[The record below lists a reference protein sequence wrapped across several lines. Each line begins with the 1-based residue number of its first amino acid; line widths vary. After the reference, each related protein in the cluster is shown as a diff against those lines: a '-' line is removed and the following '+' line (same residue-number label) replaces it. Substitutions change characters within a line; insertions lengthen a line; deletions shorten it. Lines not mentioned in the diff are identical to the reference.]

1 MSDRAMRRNP
11 SVDAVLSSLPADAE
25 QQLEVGLHVLR
36 HAFRKKVGKLI
47 TALLDGKALLCR

>member
-1 MSDRAMRRNP
+1 MRRNP